1 MRSMQDNEFGNKWV
15 GSDISCCSRCTIVNE
30 SMSVPS
36 GDVMSSGHQ
45 DLDLALKSPN
55 IIVKDGWSC
64 LTKLRSFSRFD
75 KNSSNSTAVW
85 LGDR

>member
-1 MRSMQDNEFGNKWV
+1 
-15 GSDISCCSRCTIVNE
+15 
-30 SMSVPS
+30 MSVS
-36 GDVMSSGHQ
+36 SVDVMSSGHH

-55 IIVKDGWSC
+55 IIIKGGYSC
-64 LTKLRSFSRFD
+64 LTNLSFSRFD